1 MKLGIGTYC
10 YMWSI
15 GFPGAQPRN
24 PMTAFD
30 LLAQARKFGLHLVQ
44 YGPNLSLGTL
54 GEPELRDLLARAK
67 EWDIELE
74 VGTRGLGQA
83 HIRQQLALAGRVGSK
98 ILRTV
103 PELEGGKTPS
113 TEELT
118 AALCAILPDLDTARI
133 KLAMENGKV
142 PAAVL
147 DQVIRSLSSPW
158 VGITLD
164 TVNSLAIPEGT
175 EQVVKTLAPHTACLH
190 IKEFVVKRAWHMM
203 GFIVEGKPAGQGQL
217 NIPWLLDSLRAAGAS
232 CNAVLELWPPEQKTL
247 EETIALERA
256 WAVESIP
263 YLRRLIPH

>member
-15 GFPGAQPRN
+15 GFPGAAPQN
-24 PMTAFD
+24 PMSALD
-30 LLAQARKFGLHLVQ
+30 LLARAREFGLHVVQ

-54 GEPELRDLLARAK
+54 PEPHLSELLARAK

-74 VGTRGLGQA
+74 VGTRGLGPEPL
-83 HIRQQLALAGRVGSK
+83 RQQLALAERVGSK
-98 ILRTV
+98 ILRTI
-103 PELEGGKTPS
+103 PELEGGNTPNA
-113 TEELT
+113 EELT
-118 AALCAILPDLDTARI
+118 ASLQAILPDLAAARI

-147 DQVIRSLSSPW
+147 DEVIRSLSSPW

-175 EQVVKTLAPHTACLH
+175 EQVVKTLAPHTVCLH
-190 IKEFVVKRAWHMM
+190 IKEFIVKRAWHMM

-217 NIPWLLDSLRAAGAS
+217 NVPWLLDVLRAAGAS
-232 CNAVLELWPPEQKTL
+232 GNAILELWPPEQKTL
-247 EETIALERA
+247 AETIALERA
-256 WAVESIP
+256 WVVESIP
-263 YLRRLIPH
+263 YLRRLIPN

>member
-1 MKLGIGTYC
+1 
-10 YMWSI
+10 MWSI
-15 GFPGAQPRN
+15 GFPGAAPQN
-24 PMTAFD
+24 PMTALD
-30 LLAQARKFGLHLVQ
+30 LLDRAHEFGLHVVQ
-44 YGPNLSLGTL
+44 YGPNLSLRTL
-54 GEPELRDLLARAK
+54 PEPRLCELLARAK

-74 VGTRGLGQA
+74 VGTRGLGPE
-83 HIRQQLALAGRVGSK
+83 HLRQQLALAERVGSK
-98 ILRTV
+98 ILRTI
-103 PELEGGKTPS
+103 PELEGGNTPS
-113 TEELT
+113 ADELT
-118 AALCAILPDLDTARI
+118 SSLQAILPDLAAARI

-175 EQVVKTLAPHTACLH
+175 EQVVKTLAPHTVCLH

-203 GFIVEGKPAGQGQL
+203 GFVVEGRPAGQGQL
-217 NIPWLLDSLRAAGAS
+217 NVPWLLDVLRTAGAS
-232 CNAVLELWPPEQKTL
+232 GNAILELWPPEQKTL

-263 YLRRLIPH
+263 YLRRLIPN

>member
-1 MKLGIGTYC
+1 
-10 YMWSI
+10 MWSI

-30 LLAQARKFGLHLVQ
+30 LLAQAREFGLHLVQ

-54 GEPELRDLLARAK
+54 PEPELRELLARAK
-67 EWDIELE
+67 EWEIELE
-74 VGTRGLGQA
+74 AGTRGLGPE
-83 HIRQQLALAGRVGSK
+83 HIQQQLALAQRVGSK

-103 PELEGGKTPS
+103 PELEGGRVPNAG
-113 TEELT
+113 ELT
-118 AALCAILPDLDTARI
+118 AALEAILPELAAARVT
-133 KLAMENGKV
+133 LAMENGKI

-147 DQVIRSLSSPW
+147 DQVIRALSSPW

-175 EQVVKTLAPHTACLH
+175 EQVVKTLAPHTVCLH

-203 GFIVEGKPAGQGQL
+203 GFVVEGMPAGKGQI
-217 NIPWLLDSLRAAGAS
+217 NVPWLLGELRAAGAS
-232 CNAVLELWPPEQKTL
+232 CNAILELWPPEQKTL
-247 EETIALERA
+247 EDTIALERA

-263 YLRRLIPH
+263 YLRRLIPD

>member
-15 GFPGAQPRN
+15 GFPGAAPKN
-24 PMTAFD
+24 PMSALD
-30 LLAQARKFGLHLVQ
+30 LLAQAREFGLHVVQ

-54 GEPELRDLLARAK
+54 PEPQLIELLARAK
-67 EWDIELE
+67 EWEIELE
-74 VGTRGLGQA
+74 VGMRGLGQE
-83 HIRQQLALAGRVGSK
+83 HLRQQLALAERVGSK
-98 ILRTV
+98 ILRTI
-103 PELEGGKTPS
+103 PELEGGNMPTS
-113 TEELT
+113 EELT
-118 AALCAILPDLDTARI
+118 ASLRAILPDLAAARI
-133 KLAMENGKV
+133 KLAVENGKV

-147 DQVIRSLSSPW
+147 DQAIRSLSTPW

-175 EQVVKTLAPHTACLH
+175 EQVVKTLAPHTVCLH

-203 GFIVEGKPAGQGQL
+203 GFVVEGMPAGQGQL
-217 NIPWLLDSLRAAGAS
+217 NVPWLLDILRAAGAS
-232 CNAVLELWPPEQKTL
+232 GNAILELWPPEQTTL

-263 YLRRLIPH
+263 YLRRLIPN

>member
-1 MKLGIGTYC
+1 
-10 YMWSI
+10 MWSI

-24 PMTAFD
+24 PMTALD
-30 LLAQARKFGLHLVQ
+30 LLAQAREFGLHLVQ

-54 GEPELRDLLARAK
+54 PGPQLDGLLARAK

-74 VGTRGLGQA
+74 VGTRGLGLE
-83 HIRQQLALAGRVGSK
+83 HLRQQLALAGYVGSK

-103 PELEGGKTPS
+103 PELEGGKAPNA
-113 TEELT
+113 EELT
-118 AALCAILPDLDTARI
+118 ASLQAILPDLAAAGI
-133 KLAMENGKV
+133 KLAMENGKI

-175 EQVVKTLAPHTACLH
+175 EQVVRMLAPHTVCLH

-203 GFIVEGKPAGQGQL
+203 GFVVEGKPAGQGQL
-217 NIPWLLDSLRAAGAS
+217 NVPWLLEVLRAAGAS
-232 CNAVLELWPPEQKTL
+232 GNAIVELWPPEQKTI

-263 YLRRLIPH
+263 YLRRLIPD